1 MTNNHKKPPQVIHGE
16 VIGKGIL
23 RVVESH
29 GHPLI
34 QQYVNIHNNTLIIL
48 SYLQIV
54 GFLICLTTIYI

>member
-1 MTNNHKKPPQVIHGE
+1 MSNKHKKPPQVIHEE

-34 QQYVNIHNNTLIIL
+34 QQYVNIHNTSMFIERARK
-48 SYLQIV
+48 SYI
-54 GFLICLTTIYI
+54 